1 MIYAVITALAL
12 SFVVVW
18 ICIYKNLEGNLRAE
32 EDAKTE
38 NRIIYNQRGKGICL
52 YRVGL
57 YPASYNGCE
66 VIAVH
71 NALVMLGKES
81 SLDKE
86 IRLFQ
91 RCGAVI
97 GSGVFGSNP
106 YLLGRIFRKIGI
118 GYEKVGLKEIDNG
131 IYIIS
136 YWNRKAPINGLHT
149 VAANAKDGDVKII
162 NGGKFENITEKAFIC
177 AYKLNIGG

>member
-12 SFVVVW
+12 SFVVVG
-18 ICIYKNLEGNLRAE
+18 ICVYKNLNGNLRAE
-32 EDAKTE
+32 KDAKTE
-38 NRIIYNQRGKGICL
+38 NRIIYNQRGKGISL

-66 VIAVH
+66 VIAMH

-81 SLDKE
+81 RLDSE
-86 IRLFQ
+86 IRIFQ

-97 GSGVFGSNP
+97 LSGVFGSNP
-106 YLLGRIFRKIGI
+106 YLLGRVMRRQGI
-118 GYEKVGLKEIDNG
+118 EYEKVKLKDINDG

-136 YWNRKAPINGLHT
+136 YWNKKAPLNGLHT
-149 VAANAKDGDVKII
+149 VAASAKDGDVKII
-162 NGGKFENITEKAFIC
+162 NGGKFENITDKTFIT
-177 AYKLNIGG
+177 AYKLNT